1 MSAAPGW
8 YPAPDDTFRMRWW
21 DGANWAEFYE
31 IPAGTDATR
40 LASRRR
46 PARAPS
52 RSRES
57 AAGRF
62 GRAFWSAAAIA
73 FVTLVAGVASGG
85 FAGLLVAAGLVTL
98 VATGYSMTTARPG
111 WLPIPNRRT
120 AAAIIG
126 ASLVCVIVGGS
137 LAGAKDDAG
146 TPHAERVP
154 VQEGADTPEEP
165 ARQFAFTDESAPDPV
180 DIVVATELPSVVVI
194 DTSVTEADARDLL
207 NTLVVRDRD
216 SNTGYARTQHF
227 GAAWIDVDA
236 NGCDTR
242 NDILQRD
249 LNNTVLSGTCRVL
262 SGTFTSPYSGEDMVF
277 ARGAETS
284 PDVQIDHVVS
294 LSNAWQTGAQHL
306 TQGQRVALANDPINL
321 FAVDAQSNAEK
332 GSADAAGWL
341 PTAEPFQCEYV
352 SHQVSVKTTYGLWV
366 TSAEKRAMAEVLDDC
381 RREPAISSSFA
392 PRLIAEQA
400 AIPFAAV
407 TVIDPTL
414 SVGTSVVSVAGSAG
428 TRTTT
433 FRVTVVNGV
442 ETSRVL
448 VGEEVSRAAVDQI
461 TLVAPPPVV
470 VPPPVAAPPLSCD
483 PNYAGQCVPISSDV
497 DCEGGSGNGPAYT
510 RGPVTVVGSDIY
522 DLDRDGDGIA
532 CD

>member
-1 MSAAPGW
+1 MGATPGW

-21 DGANWAEFYE
+21 DGANWTEFYE
-31 IPAGTDATR
+31 IPTGTDAAR

-46 PARAPS
+46 PARSLREGAPA
-52 RSRES
+52 RL
-57 AAGRF
+57 
-62 GRAFWSAAAIA
+62 GRAFWLIA
-73 FVTLVAGVASGG
+73 LLVLVTVVVGVANGG

-98 VATGYSMTTARPG
+98 VAAGFSLISARPG
-111 WLPIPNRRT
+111 WLAMRNRRV
-120 AAAIIG
+120 AAAVVG
-126 ASLVCVIVGGS
+126 VSLVCVIVGGS
-137 LAGAKDDAG
+137 LAGTRDDAD
-146 TPHAERVP
+146 TPQAEHVAL
-154 VQEGADTPEEP
+154 QEGADTAEEP

-180 DIVVATELPSVVVI
+180 EVVVAAELPSVVVI
-194 DTSVTEADARDLL
+194 DASVTDTDARALL

-216 SNTGYARTQHF
+216 PNTGYARTQHF

-249 LNNTVLSGTCRVL
+249 LDKKVLSGSCRVL
-262 SGTFTSPYSGEDMVF
+262 SGTFTSPYSGEGMVF
-277 ARGAETS
+277 TRGAETS

-306 TQGQRVALANDPINL
+306 TQGQRIALANDPINL

-332 GSADAAGWL
+332 GSADAARWL

-352 SHQVSVKTTYGLWV
+352 SHQVSVKATYGLWV
-366 TSAEKRAMAEVLDDC
+366 TAAEKRAMTEVLDDC
-381 RREPAISSSFA
+381 IREPAISSAFA
-392 PRLIAEQA
+392 PKLVAERA

-407 TVIDPTL
+407 TMIDRAL
-414 SVGTSVVSVAGSAG
+414 AVGASVVSVAGVPG

-433 FRVTVVNGV
+433 YRVTVVNGV

-470 VPPPVAAPPLSCD
+470 VPPPVAAAPLSCD

-497 DCEGGSGNGPAYT
+497 DCAGGSGNGPAYT

-522 DLDRDGDGIA
+522 ELDRDGDGIA